1 MNITRKKN
9 KRSFNL
15 NDYQSNDGMLTTI
28 WGPPMWHYLH
38 TMSFNYPIDPKQTDK
53 KHYREFV
60 LKLQYVLP
68 CGKCRENLKN
78 NFKKLPLKKSHMKS
92 RNTFS
97 RYIYDL
103 HELINHM
110 LGKTSGLSYE
120 DVRDRYEHFRSRC
133 GNFKKTKKVKENGC
147 TEPLNGKK
155 SRCILHIVPKSKR
168 GESLKIDKL
177 CEHIKK
183 Y

>member
-133 GNFKKTKKVKENGC
+133 GNFNKTKKVKENGC